1 VASHPLL
8 ATGVAGHHILRCGG
22 GLATPKAKSK
32 FKKKKK
38 MIWPMGWPDHPQGPL
53 FGLGGHPLGLV
64 GGGCPWPL
72 GVDRPPPRA
81 KFFSNNGFG
90 HWGGRST
97 PKGQI
102 KIFLIWPLGGEG
114 GGSTP
119 KGHGGG
125 FGHPQLA
132 HGGGDAKFKCGGQP
146 PPMAKMGWPATL
158 LFLYL
163 FLIFYYFVFYL
174 FLKVNI
180 IKYYFLMCHVVG

>member
-1 VASHPLL
+1 
-8 ATGVAGHHILRCGG
+8 
-22 GLATPKAKSK
+22 
-32 FKKKKK
+32 
-38 MIWPMGWPDHPQGPL
+38 MGWLDHPQGPL

-64 GGGCPWPL
+64 RGGHGPWGWIGNPQGPNFFQIMGL
-72 GVDRPPPRA
+72 AIDVADPPPRA
-81 KFFSNNGFG
+81 KSIFFNFSDLAF
-90 HWGGRST
+90 
-97 PKGQI
+97 
-102 KIFLIWPLGGEG
+102 GEG